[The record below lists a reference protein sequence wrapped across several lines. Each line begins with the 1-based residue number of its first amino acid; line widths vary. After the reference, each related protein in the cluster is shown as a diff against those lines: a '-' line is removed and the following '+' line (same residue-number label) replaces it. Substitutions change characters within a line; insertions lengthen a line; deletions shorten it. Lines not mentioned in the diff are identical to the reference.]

1 MDNNNPQDPN
11 TGFPPPA
18 TAQPGTDQGLG
29 GMPGMPQAPVPGF
42 DQPQPAPGAV
52 NPWDAPVQSPSQP
65 QTLSTTPPEGS
76 AWPSSAN
83 PGMGSVPQPAP
94 VAPTAFP
101 PAAPAQAVPDFGQ
114 PGVPGVPQNPAT
126 ALPADPMQ
134 TAPAGVNPDPLANPM
149 ASNPFLQGQPPA
161 PAQTPVDQPAAT
173 DAGFPQA
180 PAAPMV
186 PEAPAEAPAPPA
198 VPPIPGFG
206 APQTPGATPADQA
219 QPQDPL
225 GTASAPGATPAES
238 NPFAQSPADQ
248 APTPASEPGVP
259 PASGMPDLTAAP
271 AGGAAPEN
279 PLGATQAP
287 AGNALPE
294 LPPQENAPTDLSHL
308 IAGDEGHQQPGDIYN
323 PPVASDQSLPVNN
336 VQTPAQAEGS
346 AAPPPGKHLNITKVL
361 LIAGIPIILIVA
373 ALSAY
378 LILGIGKA
386 SPPAQQNQTSLPI
399 QQASPA
405 QAPLTNPPAQ
415 IVPQASPSTAPSQAT
430 GSSQLIPLPSTSA
443 ASPSPSLS
451 PAMQAAQRA
460 SASPK
465 ASASPAS
472 STTTT
477 PQAIP

>member
-18 TAQPGTDQGLG
+18 TAQPGTDQSSPGV
-29 GMPGMPQAPVPGF
+29 PGMPQNTVPGF
-42 DQPQPAPGAV
+42 DQPQPATGTA
-52 NPWDAPVQSPSQP
+52 NPWDAPIQSPSQP

-83 PGMGSVPQPAP
+83 PGMGSAPIPMTPAG
-94 VAPTAFP
+94 FP
-101 PAAPAQAVPDFGQ
+101 PAAPTQAASDFGQ
-114 PGVPGVPQNPAT
+114 PGVPEMPPQSTVP
-126 ALPADPMQ
+126 ALPGEPMQ
-134 TAPAGVNPDPLANPM
+134 TAPAGASPDPLANPM

-161 PAQTPVDQPAAT
+161 QTPANQPAAT
-173 DAGFPQA
+173 DTGFPQA
-180 PAAPMV
+180 PAEPAV
-186 PEAPAEAPAPPA
+186 PEVPVETPTAPA
-198 VPPIPGFG
+198 VPPIPGLG
-206 APQTPGATPADQA
+206 TPQTLSAMPADQA

-225 GTASAPGATPAES
+225 GTAFAAGGNPAET

-248 APTPASEPGVP
+248 APAQTPEPGASPIPGAPDLSVP
-259 PASGMPDLTAAP
+259 PANNP
-271 AGGAAPEN
+271 APEN
-279 PLGATQAP
+279 PLGTPPAP

-294 LPPQENAPTDLSHL
+294 IPPQENAPTDLSHL

-323 PPVASDQSLPVNN
+323 PPVASDQNLPVNN

-346 AAPPPGKHLNITKVL
+346 APPPGKHLNITKVL
-361 LIAGIPIILIVA
+361 LIAGIPVILIVA

-443 ASPSPSLS
+443 SSPSPSLS

-465 ASASPAS
+465 ASASPAAS
-472 STTTT
+472 STTT